1 MPKRYRKL
9 QVKNLSKVLTWLE
22 QDSNP
27 RPSGQKASTL
37 PMRHHTPLASLF
49 CFLASGGAS
58 PLLKA
63 GHRQVISRT
72 SKGSQNIF
80 IYNFTITT
88 FDFQGHSQC
97 RGMSWC
103 GSATVP
109 RQSVCKR

>member
-9 QVKNLSKVLTWLE
+9 QVKNLPKVLTWLK

-27 RPSGQKASTL
+27 RHSGQKASTL
-37 PMRHHTPLASLF
+37 PMRHHTPLAS
-49 CFLASGGAS
+49 LASGGAS

-80 IYNFTITT
+80 IYNFIITT